1 MVFRALDGQL
11 YLTLHS
17 PNEHL
22 KEHPCFIPLEE
33 VAGRLT
39 PKYTLP
45 DWFAP
50 LQSRL
55 HKMADELT
63 ASLTGWHGSDA
74 TFRPEDFGL
83 IPGEKATRAIQSAI
97 DKAGEH
103 GGTVRL
109 SGGDYVSGTLI
120 LRSNVR
126 LMVDSG
132 SRLLASTDLADYP
145 EQIARRL
152 TVQDTNMGM
161 NQSLIF
167 AEGCENICICGGG
180 ELDGQ
185 GTRANFPGDETCHGT
200 PGRPFLM
207 RIVDCRDV
215 HVRDITLRSAACWME
230 NYLNCDRV
238 LLERVTVRNQTN
250 YNNDGIDIDGCRDVI
265 IRNCDVESGDD
276 ACCFKGASER
286 NTERVLI
293 ENCRLYSCCNALK
306 VGTDTQGDFRDVLVR
321 NCQIGGVE
329 YDPSG
334 LKHRCSDSG
343 VSLEMVD
350 GGTLENFLIENITI
364 DRAWSPF
371 FLRLEDRGRVKP
383 GDPKPPVGT
392 LRRIA
397 ISHVRGGDNGA
408 RGSYFIGIP
417 EKAIEDVL
425 LHDVVIA
432 QHASEKAML
441 DEGAISELRGV
452 YPDAHMIDDLG
463 DAPARG
469 LWARHVHGLSL
480 AGYDVIP
487 DKKDARPYLVAK
499 TDVTLDKNACL

>member
-1 MVFRALDGQL
+1 
-11 YLTLHS
+11 
-17 PNEHL
+17 
-22 KEHPCFIPLEE
+22 
-33 VAGRLT
+33 
-39 PKYTLP
+39 
-45 DWFAP
+45 
-50 LQSRL
+50 
-55 HKMADELT
+55 
-63 ASLTGWHGSDA
+63 
-74 TFRPEDFGL
+74 
-83 IPGEKATRAIQSAI
+83 
-97 DKAGEH
+97 
-103 GGTVRL
+103 
-109 SGGDYVSGTLI
+109 
-120 LRSNVR
+120 
-126 LMVDSG
+126 
-132 SRLLASTDLADYP
+132 
-145 EQIARRL
+145 
-152 TVQDTNMGM
+152 M

-167 AEGCENICICGGG
+167 AEGCENICICGG

-207 RIVDCRDV
+207 RIIDCRNV
-215 HVRDITLRSAACWME
+215 HVHDITLRSAACWME

-265 IRNCDVESGDD
+265 IRSCDVESGDD

-432 QHASEKAML
+432 QHASEKAVL

-487 DKKDARPYLVAK
+487 DKKDARPYLVAE